1 MVYPVMME
9 EIRRRYRGCSEM
21 VTETENWSEGRSP
34 SIDEIVS
41 FIESLAE
48 SDKLLEITDVSSGW
62 IRFTRFAITAK
73 PRSSFDRRVDTY
85 ESSEETPPPLR
96 QLMTAEDT
104 ARLGNRRGDDGGG
117 WWRMSFFRER
127 SVTRGSMKARAD
139 VAAIKFSVSSSLSL
153 RLWLRDVR
161 WLWKNL
167 FVFNCLLK
175 YIQIHIF
182 DNYDLFIFC
191 SMKILPSFVYLC
203 EPH

>member
-1 MVYPVMME
+1 MME

-34 SIDEIVS
+34 SIDDIVS

-48 SDKLLEITDVSSGW
+48 SDKLLETTEVSSGW

-96 QLMTAEDT
+96 QLITAEDT
-104 ARLGNRRGDDGGG
+104 ARWFGNRWRGDDGGG
-117 WWRMSFFRER
+117 WWRMRFFRER
-127 SVTRGSMKARAD
+127 SVTRESMKKARAD
-139 VAAIKFSVSSSLSL
+139 VAAIKLASGARSFSLSLSL
-153 RLWLRDVR
+153 RCVWLRDVR

-167 FVFNCLLK
+167 FVFNC
-175 YIQIHIF
+175 F
-182 DNYDLFIFC
+182 T
-191 SMKILPSFVYLC
+191 
-203 EPH
+203 

>member
-127 SVTRGSMKARAD
+127 SVTRESMKARAD
-139 VAAIKFSVSSSLSL
+139 VAAIKFSVSSSLSPSVAAWCAL
-153 RLWLRDVR
+153 AMEESFCLI
-161 WLWKNL
+161 
-167 FVFNCLLK
+167 FLLK